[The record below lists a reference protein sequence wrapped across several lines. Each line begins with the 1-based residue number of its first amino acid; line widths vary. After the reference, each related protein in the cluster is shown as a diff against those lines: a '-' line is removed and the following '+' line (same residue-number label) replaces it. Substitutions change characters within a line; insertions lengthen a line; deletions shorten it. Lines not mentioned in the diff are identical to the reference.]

1 MLGQR
6 FQLDPIERMS
16 FALSAGAV
24 AISYAVAP
32 AHFTAGLAA
41 GAALEAM
48 NLRGLVAYTRML
60 FGGEMAGAGAWV
72 GAFSLR
78 FGLLVVGM
86 LVVLQAG
93 ASPLGLVVGLSLA
106 MPAVVI
112 SAILNRPEVIEDEA
126 LPAVPCDD
134 ESWDHYSVWR
144 AGVVKTRGHGDGVA
158 LVGDSE
164 DDGSVGGRA

>member
-48 NLRGLVAYTRML
+48 NLRGLVAYARML
-60 FGGEMAGAGAWV
+60 FGGELAGAGAWI

-78 FGLLVVGM
+78 FVLLMVGM
-86 LVVLQAG
+86 FVVLQAG
-93 ASPLGLVVGLSLA
+93 GSPLGLVVGLSLA

-112 SAILNRPEVIEDEA
+112 SAILNRPERIEHEV
-126 LPAVPCDD
+126 LPAVPSDD

-144 AGVVKTRGHGDGVA
+144 ASVVKPRGDGDDMA
-158 LVGDSE
+158 LVGDGQ
-164 DDGSVGGRA
+164 DDGSKGGRV